1 MMSILNWFN
10 KPKWQNPNEQVRLTA
25 IQNSADAELIKA
37 LPEIVT
43 NDLSEK
49 VQKTALN
56 RIEAPQ
62 ILLSISQNHLNKS
75 IQQLANKKLVS
86 YFKSDDQEK
95 QLEIFQSIT
104 DTETIK
110 RIAQY
115 AHSKKV
121 RELALKQIKQQ
132 GLLGELL
139 LSETELDLQ
148 QLIISQ
154 IKQPSTLTKLL
165 KKTEKKHKN
174 LKQLIQ
180 DKLSSN
186 KPEDYNGQATE
197 LCIALEEVV
206 HGRNKQIDLKAID
219 NDWQNLENKI
229 PESIKMRY
237 NGALAAAKMILDPEH
252 RNQFLKKQKQQRAIA
267 QLNELE
273 QLLNRQSNWSL
284 KLAQSNLTKYQSISA
299 EDLNQ
304 DQKERF
310 KIAQDQLISI
320 RDGIQKE
327 QQIPVAATDTLDQIN
342 QLLSQTIVQPNQLK
356 KYKNQWQKA
365 TKNVKASEALN
376 LINEQFNQA
385 CLKLAEKIEQSAK
398 LRDKAAEEAVAMI
411 EPTIIQIKEGHLLKA
426 KNMSNQIAEHKK
438 TAGFQHPIIKK
449 NKYQL
454 DSVWQQLKDLRNW
467 QKWSNDKARQ
477 DIINELHAMIGKGQH
492 PDAVLKKLKDSN
504 ERWYALEDMEKL
516 PGDKFS
522 SRNQKM
528 WQEFRVVSKALFEP
542 TQPFFEKR
550 NEQQDSYLE
559 SIQAHIQNM
568 NDIDLNEAP
577 EKDLA
582 SMNREAIKHL
592 KSLDKLP
599 PKQRGAM
606 AKKLRAAINRI
617 EKQLNE
623 FYSSGESKKL
633 KLIAQAQQLVDIEDN
648 QEAIETAKN
657 LQQQWKSAGV
667 VKQHIERKLWK
678 KFRKAND
685 AVFNR
690 RDAEKQQQQDEYQAQ
705 RKIAQ
710 DMLNEFN
717 KELKQTKS
725 IDALQS
731 LKADINKR
739 WHDSD
744 KPEKLLQVEYQ
755 HLLQNIDQQVKSI
768 QLKTALK
775 QYKDKQKL
783 DKIFSQ
789 FEQGKI
795 DVDQKIEQ
803 SKKLVSDELNTY
815 FAERDSNQVDSDYLA
830 AQLIQAEFI
839 TGLETPQAFIEDRM
853 AYQVKVLSERMS
865 GEHAVSDHQQ
875 AATWL
880 NHWFL
885 LQKSDT
891 DFIKNN
897 KKRIKNAIK
906 AMIELMIE

>member
-10 KPKWQNPNEQVRLTA
+10 KPKWQNPNEQVRMTA
-25 IQNSADAELIKA
+25 IQNSVDVELIKS
-37 LPEIVT
+37 LPDIVN

-56 RIEAPQ
+56 RIEEPQ
-62 ILLSISQNHLNKS
+62 TLLKISQNHHNKT
-75 IQQLANKKLVS
+75 IRLLANKKLVS

-95 QLEIFQSIT
+95 QLEIFQNIT
-104 DTETIK
+104 DPETIK
-110 RIAQY
+110 NIAQY
-115 AHSKKV
+115 AQHTKV

-132 GLLGELL
+132 GLLGDLL
-139 LSETELDLQ
+139 LSETEIDLQ

-154 IKQPSTLTKLL
+154 IEQPSTLTKLL
-165 KKTEKKHKN
+165 KKTEKKHTN

-180 DKLSSN
+180 DKLSSE
-186 KPEDYNGQATE
+186 KPEDYNNQATD

-206 HGRNKQIDLKAID
+206 HGRNKQVDLTAIK
-219 NDWQNLENKI
+219 NNWQSLEDKVS
-229 PESIKMRY
+229 ESIKMRY

-252 RNQFLKKQKQQRAIA
+252 RNQFLKKQKEQRAVA

-273 QLLNRQSNWSL
+273 QLLNKQKNWSM
-284 KLAQSNLTKYQSISA
+284 KLVQTNLTKFQGTNA
-299 EDLNQ
+299 ADLNQ
-304 DQKERF
+304 DQQERF
-310 KIAQDQLISI
+310 MHALEQLTSI
-320 RDGIQKE
+320 RDDIQKE

-342 QLLSQTIVQPNQLK
+342 QVLSQTIVQPNQLK
-356 KYKNQWQKA
+356 KYKSQWHKA

-385 CLKLAEKIEQSAK
+385 CLNLAEKIEHSAK

-411 EPTIIQIKEGHLLKA
+411 EPTINQIKEGHLLKA

-438 TAGFQHPIIKK
+438 TAGFQHPVIKK
-449 NKYQL
+449 HKYQL

-477 DIINELHAMIGKGQH
+477 DIINELHGMIGKGQH

-550 NEQQDSYLE
+550 SEQQGTYLE
-559 SIQAHIQNM
+559 SIQAHIQTM
-568 NDIDLNEAP
+568 DATDLNETS

-582 SMNREAIKHL
+582 HLNREAIKHL

-599 PKQRGAM
+599 PKQRGTT

-648 QEAIETAKN
+648 QEAIDTAKN

-667 VKQHIERKLWK
+667 VKQHTERKLWK

-705 RKIAQ
+705 RKMAQ
-710 DMLNEFN
+710 NMLNEFN

-725 IDALQS
+725 IDALLD

-744 KPEKLLQVEYQ
+744 KPEKLLQVEFQ
-755 HLLQNIDQQVKSI
+755 HLQQNIEQEIKSI
-768 QLKTALK
+768 QLKAALK

-783 DKIFSQ
+783 DEIFSQ

-795 DVDQKIEQ
+795 DVEQKVEQ
-803 SKKLVSDELNTY
+803 SKKFINDELSAY
-815 FAERDSNQVDSDYLA
+815 FSERDTNQVDSDYLA
-830 AQLIQAEFI
+830 GQLIQAEFI

-865 GEHAVSDHQQ
+865 GEQAVSDHQQ
-875 AATWL
+875 ATTWL

-891 DFIKNN
+891 AFIKNN
-897 KKRIKNAIK
+897 NKRIKNAIK